1 MKKTVLGVG
10 NCSFDHGNIAA
21 LILANFDAEV
31 VAASLK
37 DEAMEKLRSDSFDL
51 VLVNRKLTQDLGD
64 GLELIERIKAD
75 PQLAQTPVML
85 LSNFPE
91 AQKTA
96 VAAGAEP
103 GFGKAELGW
112 PETVEKLGRFLG
124 V

>member
-10 NCSFDHGNIAA
+10 NCSFDHGNVEA

-31 VAASLK
+31 VAAALK
-37 DEAMEKLRSDSFDL
+37 DEAMEKLRSGSFDL
-51 VLVNRKLTQDLGD
+51 VLVNRKLTQDLSD

-75 PQLAQTPVML
+75 PQLAETPVML
-85 LSNFPE
+85 LSNYPE
-91 AQKTA
+91 AQKAA

-103 GFGKAELGW
+103 GFGKAELER